1 MDLSTTIFAV
11 GLLECR
17 YRGSRIWTLPCL
29 VGAPHHLRIPLP
41 DLSIPLP
48 RVCFMG
54 AFGGIRTRVHTRP
67 QGRESNK
74 DSRPVRSTTDS
85 YEDIPAGGFEHHRI
99 TEARDW
105 LACHCWC
112 MPTLTWSGRSV
123 SDMPLGQDGQQP
135 RELGE
140 SKVDMKKVQTK
151 SPRFEPSNPLTIM
164 PCTSK
169 NVKSRHAVR
178 GARERRTGGTTVAPY
193 RFCRPAEACHAYATS
208 RSYSHCTGIRIRAAT
223 QHTPSP

>member
-1 MDLSTTIFAV
+1 MPSAGFEPAHTRGHKEENPIKTRGRYDLPLIPTKA
-11 GLLECR
+11 
-17 YRGSRIWTLPCL
+17 YRQ
-29 VGAPHHLRIPLP
+29 A
-41 DLSIPLP
+41 DLSITASRKRGIGLP
-48 RVCFMG
+48 ATLVYAHSDG
-54 AFGGIRTRVHTRP
+54 
-67 QGRESNK
+67 
-74 DSRPVRSTTDS
+74 SR
-85 YEDIPAGGFEHHRI
+85 
-99 TEARDW
+99 
-105 LACHCWC
+105 
-112 MPTLTWSGRSV
+112 RSV